1 MLTLRGRRPV
11 PRRGGAALLAVGI
24 FLGSGAA
31 ACRVEPT
38 ITVQT
43 VIGGLANPWDIA
55 FGPNGEMFFTE
66 RAGRINVLVG
76 GQRRVL
82 AHPGDGP
89 GVGGARVSGRA

>member
-1 MLTLRGRRPV
+1 
-11 PRRGGAALLAVGI
+11 
-24 FLGSGAA
+24 
-31 ACRVEPT
+31 
-38 ITVQT
+38 

-82 AHPGDGP
+82 AQPADVRVAGEAGMLGLAVDPNFASNRRIYTCFASRSTGSTCASCAGSSTPRDG
-89 GVGGARVSGRA
+89 A